1 MSKGEVLGLVLSKG
15 EVLPFCVWF
24 QKYIERRFWFEKG
37 EYIYLRKRNKSDLKI
52 KKMLMWKIVE
62 SSNASII
69 YIYID
74 YLFLLVNSVHRHIN
88 GIP

>member
-37 EYIYLRKRNKSDLKI
+37 EYIYLRKRNKSNLKI
-52 KKMLMWKIVE
+52 KKKILTWKIVE
-62 SSNASII
+62 SSKVSVLYI
-69 YIYID
+69 YIYI
-74 YLFLLVNSVHRHIN
+74 Y
-88 GIP
+88 